1 MPWTTPTLAGVR
13 SLVRDMIRGS
23 LPGADASVPNSVLR
37 VLSDSQGALCHLTL
51 QYLDWLA
58 LQLLP
63 DTAEGEW
70 LDRHGNIWLVN
81 ADGTT
86 GRKLATLATGSADLT
101 GIGGTVVPQATQLA
115 SSGSGNEATYET
127 TAAITLST
135 PDGTPTPAPIRA
147 LDPGSAGNLPTDAP
161 LWVVNAPPG
170 VDTNAIVG
178 ATPLEGGTD
187 EETDDELRARVLARI
202 RQPPMGGDET
212 DYEQWALAVP
222 GVTRAWAAQEMGI
235 GTVTIRFM
243 MDDLRANLGGFPTA
257 FDIQQVS
264 NYLATVRPVTAKD
277 YFVVAPI
284 PRRVDVYIQNL
295 NPDSTSM
302 RAAIQV
308 SLQQMLIERAAPGQT
323 IYAAWKYQAI
333 MNTAGVES
341 FDLRYSTDDTMPSP
355 GHMAVLG
362 DIYYEHVAVPAP

>member
-1 MPWTTPTLAGVR
+1 MPWSTPTLSSVR

-23 LPGADASVPNSVLR
+23 LPGADATIPNSVLR

-51 QYLDWLA
+51 QYVDWLS

-63 DTAEGEW
+63 DTAEAEW
-70 LDRHGNIWLVN
+70 LDRHANIWLVN

-86 GRKLATLATGSADLT
+86 GRKLATLATGT
-101 GIGGTVVPQATQLA
+101 GNFTGFAGTVIPLATQLI
-115 SSGSGNEATYET
+115 SGTSQFGYET
-127 TAAITLST
+127 TAEITLAS
-135 PDGTPTPAPIRA
+135 DNEPTAAPIRA
-147 LDPGSAGNLPTDAP
+147 LDPGSGPNLLTGTFLTMVTPID
-161 LWVVNAPPG
+161 G
-170 VDTNAIVG
+170 VDEGVIVG
-178 ATPLEGGTD
+178 DPPLQGGTD

-202 RQPPMGGDET
+202 RQPPMGGDQK
-212 DYEQWALAVP
+212 DYQQWALAVP

-243 MDDLRANLGGFPTA
+243 MDDLRASLGGFPTA
-257 FDIQQVS
+257 YDVQQVS
-264 NYLATVRPVTAKD
+264 AYLETVRPVTAKD

-295 NPDSTSM
+295 DPISDSM
-302 RAAIQV
+302 KAAVQS
-308 SLQQMLIERAAPGQT
+308 SLQQMLVDRAAPGQT

-341 FDLRYSTDDTMPSP
+341 FDLRYSTDDLMPSP
-355 GHMAVLG
+355 GHMGVLG
-362 DIYYEHVAVPAP
+362 DVYYEHVASPAA